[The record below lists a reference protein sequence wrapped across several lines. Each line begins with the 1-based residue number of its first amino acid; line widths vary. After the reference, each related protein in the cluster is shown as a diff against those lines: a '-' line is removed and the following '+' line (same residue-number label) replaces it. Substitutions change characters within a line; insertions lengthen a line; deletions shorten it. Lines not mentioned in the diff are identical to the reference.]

1 MTDRRGTLTTSHNP
15 LSLSLSLSLF
25 LSADFVHFSFL
36 RTTATERVA
45 FFERLF
51 LWLRQR
57 CGFRRPTDGSIGRC
71 ELFLFLLLI
80 RCFFVLFCFLFRFF
94 FFLPSSNAAIT
105 GRVQTGRRK
114 MAAAASRKMTRAG
127 QSITADLLLL
137 LLLFCCCCS
146 LSFFLLL
153 LLLLPD
159 SPTRFYTRRCSHSML
174 RRPAQI
180 SFFFWL
186 CVVILHR
193 RHLTAG

>member
-1 MTDRRGTLTTSHNP
+1 MWISSADRRFNRSMRALPFFTSH
-15 LSLSLSLSLF
+15 S
-25 LSADFVHFSFL
+25 V
-36 RTTATERVA
+36 
-45 FFERLF
+45 FF
-51 LWLRQR
+51 
-57 CGFRRPTDGSIGRC
+57 C
-71 ELFLFLLLI
+71 
-80 RCFFVLFCFLFRFF
+80 FVLFLVSVF

-180 SFFFWL
+180 SFFFFG
-186 CVVILHR
+186 CVSLFFIAVI
-193 RHLTAG
+193 